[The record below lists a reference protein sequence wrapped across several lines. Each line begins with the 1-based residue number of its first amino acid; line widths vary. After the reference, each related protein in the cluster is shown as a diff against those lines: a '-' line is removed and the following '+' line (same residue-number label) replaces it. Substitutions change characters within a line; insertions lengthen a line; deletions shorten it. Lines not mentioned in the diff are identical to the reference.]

1 MESCCYFHSPLCHF
15 PSSSPSSSIRNAH
28 TQKKIRTATVC
39 MRQESPKETGFCNRR
54 AIFYLG
60 FSVFPLLSLSAKAV
74 ESLAAGEFAFL
85 NFLCFQDSFLFYF
98 SKINELRK
106 LGFDSM
112 AYYIISWQNH

>member
-1 MESCCYFHSPLCHF
+1 
-15 PSSSPSSSIRNAH
+15 
-28 TQKKIRTATVC
+28 

-85 NFLCFQDSFLFYF
+85 NFLYFRDSFLFYF